1 MCCTTW
7 VWFLDSG
14 QPNSH
19 STRLSGLLGT
29 WNCAGQFHKTCSF
42 EPCWWWQNGQRP
54 FERPRVMTENLIG
67 LTNAPVK
74 QATSCMLPKDAR
86 NRATRHRVASYSSW
100 RKFWES
106 RRFCC
111 VKKVHCFRRQ
121 LSRRWWRISSQ
132 LATRCALLRS
142 IATLRAS
149 WCHRKGAWTTQSN
162 FFRKSLTRRVT
173 PPAKVQSRG
182 RLRTRW
188 MCLNNAETAFWPA
201 MNSRSTWCPH
211 NSLHRY
217 TEACWW
223 PYPAL
228 RVRDTNFVH
237 HLTGGAR
244 RIQPKDALPVITW
257 LANLC
262 FPLELKGSARTR
274 SADFTALS
282 NLLTSLGLGAEPLW
296 LPLFFRWLVVGF
308 VTSQQNHVAD
318 ELQWTTP
325 ILPKC
330 QDPCF
335 KLVLIWQMWI
345 FLETILEHPA
355 NTKDDQFGDLDV
367 VILSSKLPQ
376 CRVFGTYNP
385 DPMNSPLFG
394 KNKTSSRRRRRLLKN
409 SCASCTAKGTRL
421 CQKQRRLQAGNLG
434 SIP

>member
-1 MCCTTW
+1 MRSTLARIFAMCCTTW

-86 NRATRHRVASYSSW
+86 NRVTRHRVASYSSW

-111 VKKVHCFRRQ
+111 VKKVHCFLRQ

-142 IATLRAS
+142 IATLRAA

-282 NLLTSLGLGAEPLW
+282 NLLTSLGLGAEPLLEKQTPSASKESLRKGPVRTCSASSD
-296 LPLFFRWLVVGF
+296 LPFCVLQKNWVLRQLSTNPSCKLCNDHPSQTCSNSLRFGQANDRSSMKMTCTDWGHCSWICLIAFFHSGL
-308 VTSQQNHVAD
+308 TQ
-318 ELQWTTP
+318 
-325 ILPKC
+325 
-330 QDPCF
+330 
-335 KLVLIWQMWI
+335 
-345 FLETILEHPA
+345 
-355 NTKDDQFGDLDV
+355 
-367 VILSSKLPQ
+367 
-376 CRVFGTYNP
+376 GT
-385 DPMNSPLFG
+385 
-394 KNKTSSRRRRRLLKN
+394 
-409 SCASCTAKGTRL
+409 L
-421 CQKQRRLQAGNLG
+421 CKK
-434 SIP
+434 S